1 VNKFLNEIEEQP
13 MALKDTLSWF
23 KGGEGRESLIRVV
36 TLWETGQFDQIVFTG
51 MGSSYFISCAAT
63 SLLIPQNINCFA
75 INAGELLH
83 YQFSLITKSTLLVC
97 ISQSGESYE
106 VVKILEQLP
115 PGITVVAVCNE
126 AGSTLAKKA
135 QLSLLSK
142 AGKEEMTSTKTFIS
156 TYLAV
161 YLLSLTFKGK
171 FDQSSISEIEATIQ
185 SVSDLLTNR
194 DQWLSEAV
202 KTVAHVPFVQ
212 LVARGPVFAAAQQS
226 ALMLMEA
233 TRNPASA
240 LLGGEF
246 RHGPM
251 EMVKEGFRT
260 VVFAPSGITYH
271 QSIAVAV
278 DVLKFGGNVL
288 LITDTNPPVSNSN
301 LFSIVIPC
309 PNEPLFAILCL
320 IPMQL
325 IVNQW
330 SIEEDNVPG
339 NFTRGAKVTAV
350 E

>member
-1 VNKFLNEIEEQP
+1 MNKFLQEIEEQP
-13 MALKDTLSWF
+13 QALKATLLWF
-23 KGGEGRESLIRVV
+23 SEGEGRESLRQVID
-36 TLWETGQFDQIVFTG
+36 LWKSGRFDKIIFTG

-63 SLLIPQNINCFA
+63 SLLNPQHVTSFA

-83 YQFSLITKSTLLVC
+83 YQFSLITKTTLFVC

-115 PGITVVAVCNE
+115 SDITVIAISNE
-126 AGSTLAKKA
+126 SESTLAKKA
-135 QLSLLSK
+135 QISLLSK
-142 AGKEEMTSTKTFIS
+142 AGKEDMTSTKTFIS
-156 TYLAV
+156 TYLVA
-161 YLLSLTFKGK
+161 YLLSLSFSDK
-171 FDQSSISEIEATIQ
+171 FNKTSVSEIETIIQ
-185 SVSDLLTNR
+185 TVSDLLKNR
-194 DQWLSEAV
+194 DQWLTDAV
-202 KTVAHVPFVQ
+202 KTIAHTPFVQ

-251 EMVKEGFRT
+251 EIVKEGFRA
-260 VVFAPSGITYH
+260 VVFAPSGITYN
-271 QSIAVAV
+271 QSITVTS
-278 DVLKFGGNVL
+278 DILKFGGKVL
-288 LITDTNPPVSNSN
+288 LITDQNPPISDEN

-309 PNEPLFAILCL
+309 PNEPLFAILSL

-330 SIEEDNVPG
+330 SIEEENIPG

>member
-1 VNKFLNEIEEQP
+1 MNKFLTEIEEQP
-13 MALKDTLSWF
+13 QALIDTLSHF
-23 KGGEGRESLIRVV
+23 VEGDGKECLNRVV
-36 TLWETGQFDQIVFTG
+36 RLWESGKFDKIIFTG

-63 SLLIPQNINCFA
+63 SFLNPQNITSFA
-75 INAGELLH
+75 LNAGELLH
-83 YQFSLITKSTLLVC
+83 YQFALITKTTLLVC

-115 PGITVVAVCNE
+115 ADITVVAITNE
-126 AGSTLAKKA
+126 AESALSKKA
-135 QLSLLSK
+135 NISLVSK
-142 AGKEEMTSTKTFIS
+142 AGKEDMTSTKTFIS
-156 TYLAV
+156 TYLVV
-161 YLLSLTFKGK
+161 YLLSLTFSGK
-171 FDQSSISEIEATIQ
+171 FDQTTISEIETTIQ
-185 SVSDLLTNR
+185 TVSDLLKNR

-202 KTVAHVPFVQ
+202 KTIAHTPFVQ
-212 LVARGPVFAAAQQS
+212 LVARGPVFAATQQS

-251 EMVKEGFRT
+251 EMVKEGFRA

-271 QSIAVAV
+271 QSITVTA
-278 DVLKFGGNVL
+278 DILKFGGKVL
-288 LITDTNPPVSNSN
+288 LITDKTPPFSDEG

-330 SIEEDNVPG
+330 SIEEENVPG

>member
-1 VNKFLNEIEEQP
+1 MNKFLKEIEEQP
-13 MALKDTLSWF
+13 LALKDTLAWF
-23 KGGEGRESLIRVV
+23 YQGKGKESLKQVV
-36 TLWETGQFDQIVFTG
+36 ALWQSGRFDKIIFTG

-63 SLLIPQNINCFA
+63 SLLNPQNITSFA

-83 YQFSLITKSTLLVC
+83 YQFSLITKTTLLVC

-106 VVKILEQLP
+106 VVKILEQVSSD
-115 PGITVVAVCNE
+115 ITMVAITNE
-126 AGSTLAKKA
+126 AESTLAKKA
-135 QLSLLSK
+135 DISLVSK
-142 AGKEEMTSTKTFIS
+142 AGKEDMTSTKTFIS
-156 TYLAV
+156 TYLVV
-161 YLLSLTFKGK
+161 YLLSLTFGAK
-171 FDQSSISEIEATIQ
+171 FNQTSVSEIESTIQ
-185 SVSDLLTNR
+185 TVSNLLKNR

-202 KTVAHVPFVQ
+202 KTIAHTPFVQ

-251 EMVKEGFRT
+251 EMVKEGFRA

-271 QSIAVAV
+271 QSITVAA
-278 DVLKFGGNVL
+278 DILKFGGKVL
-288 LITDTNPPVSNSN
+288 LITDQNPPLTDEK

-330 SIEEDNVPG
+330 SIEEENVPG
-339 NFTRGAKVTAV
+339 NFTMGAKVTAV

>member
-1 VNKFLNEIEEQP
+1 MNMFLKEIEEQP
-13 MALKDTLSWF
+13 KALQDTLSYF
-23 KGGEGRESLIRVV
+23 ADGEGHEFLNQVIN
-36 TLWETGQFDQIVFTG
+36 LWKSGTFDKILFTG

-63 SLLIPQNINCFA
+63 ALLNPQKITSFA

-106 VVKILEQLP
+106 VVKILEQVSSD
-115 PGITVVAVCNE
+115 ITVVAITNE
-126 AGSTLAKKA
+126 AESTLAKKA
-135 QLSLLSK
+135 AISLVSK
-142 AGKEEMTSTKTFIS
+142 AGKEDMTSTKTFIS
-156 TYLAV
+156 TYLVV
-161 YLLSLTFKGK
+161 YLLSLTFGAK
-171 FDQSSISEIEATIQ
+171 FNQTSVSEIESTIQ
-185 SVSDLLTNR
+185 TVSNLLKNR

-202 KTVAHVPFVQ
+202 KTIAHTPFVQ

-251 EMVKEGFRT
+251 EMVKEGFRS
-260 VVFAPSGITYH
+260 VVFAPSGITYP
-271 QSIAVAV
+271 QSIAVAA
-278 DVLKFGGNVL
+278 DILKFGGKVL
-288 LITDTNPPVSNSN
+288 LITNQDPPLTDEK

-330 SIEEDNVPG
+330 SIEEENVPG
-339 NFTRGAKVTAV
+339 NFTMGAKVTAV